1 MQENLDQTE
10 DELSKINDELREQIQ
25 NLGIVQLFVMLLMGG
40 LWIVIISRANK
51 WPRRIISVIVEW
63 VNM

>member
-10 DELSKINDELREQIQ
+10 DELSKINNELREQIQ
-25 NLGIVQLFVMLLMGG
+25 NLGLVQLFVMLLMGG

-51 WPRRIISVIVEW
+51 
-63 VNM
+63 